1 MPNLRK
7 RKEMLE
13 ELAETDVSDN
23 EKFGEIIRKYSNTG
37 QDMDKRDKE
46 IKKNLKDRAGGR

>member
-37 QDMDKRDKE
+37 QDLKE
-46 IKKNLKDRAGGR
+46 KEKEVQKNLKDRAGGR